1 MANLS
6 VTLADIYNPVAFAT
20 GIQEDQ
26 IELNRFIQS
35 GIITG
40 DPRISAFAQ
49 SGGTLNEIAF
59 LKPLGTEEPNYSS
72 DDITEKSET
81 KKLSGSKM
89 QVRTAYQNQS
99 WSSTDLASEVALV
112 KPMPAITSRI
122 GSYWATINERRIIA
136 SVTGIL
142 ADNVANDSGDMVL
155 NKAITTGTIAD
166 TNRISAT
173 NIIGAVQTMGDHGEN
188 LRAMAMHSAP
198 YRQLQI
204 ANLIDYIPDSM
215 GNVDIPTY
223 QGKRVIVDDSLVP
236 DTTVAAYPVYTVY
249 LFTEGAF
256 VGGEGMPVNASELD
270 RDPDAGNGGG
280 ETKLYSRRTDIA
292 HPLGFSCVG
301 TPAGN
306 SLTLAELRLAT
317 TWNRV
322 WDRKHTGLAAL
333 KVNL

>member
-26 IELNRFIQS
+26 VELNRFIQS

-40 DPRISAFAQ
+40 DPRVSAFAQ

-72 DDITEKSET
+72 DDINEKSET
-81 KKLSGSKM
+81 KKLTGSKM

-142 ADNVANDSGDMVL
+142 ADNIANDSGDMVL
-155 NKAITTGTIAD
+155 DKSVTTGTVAE
-166 TNRISAT
+166 TNRISAI
-173 NIIGAVQTMGDHGEN
+173 NIIGAVQTKGDHGER

-236 DTTVAAYPVYTVY
+236 DTTVAAYPVYTIY

-256 VGGEGMPVNASELD
+256 VGGEGMPQNASELD

-317 TWNRV
+317 TWDRV
-322 WDRKHTGLAAL
+322 WENKNTGVAAL

>member
-1 MANLS
+1 MANQS

-40 DPRISAFAQ
+40 DPRVSAFAQ

-59 LKPLGTEEPNYSS
+59 LKPLGTDEPNYSS

-112 KPMPAITSRI
+112 KPLPAITSRI

-166 TNRISAT
+166 TNRINAT

-223 QGKRVIVDDSLVP
+223 QGKRVIVDDSLAP
-236 DTTVAAYPVYTVY
+236 DTTVPAYPVYTIY

-256 VGGEGMPVNASELD
+256 VGGEGMPENASELD

-306 SLTLAELRLAT
+306 SLTLAELRLAA
-317 TWNRV
+317 TWDRV
-322 WDRKHTGLAAL
+322 WERKNTGIAAL